1 MEKSNSICRGSNSI
15 KEGFAYK
22 YRIYPNKVQRQML
35 AQTFGCVRYVY
46 NYYLDKRIKTYE
58 EDKTTLSY
66 TKCSADLTKLKKQP
80 GYEWLND
87 VDSTTLQSSL
97 KNLDTAFK
105 NFFEQPKA
113 GFPKFKSRKTH
124 QHSYTSKYTNG
135 NISLLE
141 KHIKLPK
148 LGNVRTKVS
157 RPITGRILSATV
169 SQTASGKYYV
179 SVCCTEAEVTSIPK
193 TGKSVGCDLGIKDFL
208 IFSDETES
216 IKNPKYLQQDL
227 KKLARLQRS
236 LSRKTIGSR
245 RYNKARIKVARQQ
258 EKISNKRKDF
268 LHKLST
274 QMIRDYDIICIEDL
288 NVSGMMKNHKLSRNI
303 ADVSWSEFVRQLTYK
318 AEWYGKQ
325 IVKVGRFFSSSQI
338 CSSCGYKNPK
348 LKDLSIRNWTCPE
361 CGTRHNRDKNSAIN
375 ILAEGLRLVTI

>member
-1 MEKSNSICRGSNSI
+1 MEKS
-15 KEGFAYK
+15 YK
-22 YRIYPNKVQRQML
+22 YRLYPNKAQKQIL
-35 AQTFGCVRYVY
+35 AQIFGSVRFVY
-46 NYYLDKRIKTYE
+46 NHYLDKRIKIYE
-58 EDKTTLSY
+58 TDKTTFSY
-66 TKCSADLTKLKKQP
+66 TKCSTDLTKLKKQH

-87 VDSTTLQSSL
+87 VDSTALQSSL

-105 NFFEQPKA
+105 NFFEQPKS
-113 GFPKFKSRKTH
+113 GFPKFRSKKTH
-124 QHSYTSKYTNG
+124 SHSYTTKYMNG
-135 NISLLE
+135 NVSLLK

-148 LGNVRTKVS
+148 LGTVRTKVS

-169 SQTASGKYYV
+169 SQTPSGKYYV
-179 SVCCTEAEVTSIPK
+179 SVCCTEAEVASIPK

-208 IFSDETES
+208 IFSNETES

-227 KKLARLQRS
+227 KKLARLQRF
-236 LSRKTIGSR
+236 LSRKTIDSS

-258 EKISNKRKDF
+258 EKISNNRKDF

-274 QMIRDYDIICIEDL
+274 QMMKDYDIICIEDL

-318 AEWYGKQ
+318 AEWYGKR

-338 CSSCGYKNPK
+338 CSCCGYKNPK
-348 LKDLSIRNWTCPE
+348 LKDLSIRNWKCPE
-361 CGTRHNRDKNSAIN
+361 CGTRHDRDKNSAKN